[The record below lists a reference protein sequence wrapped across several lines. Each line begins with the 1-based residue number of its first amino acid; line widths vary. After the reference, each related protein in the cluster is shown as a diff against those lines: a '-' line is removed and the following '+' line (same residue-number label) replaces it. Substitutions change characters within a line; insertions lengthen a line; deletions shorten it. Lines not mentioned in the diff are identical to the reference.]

1 LEAPFL
7 ANEEKLIYSIL
18 KLLLG
23 VVCLIL
29 GGEYAWSYVVYSA
42 ASFGILYI
50 ADSTVWFLAGF
61 ILFTEGLRGYLR
73 LLLEGLH

>member
-1 LEAPFL
+1 MAQDERLL
-7 ANEEKLIYSIL
+7 YSIF

-50 ADSTVWFLAGF
+50 ADSMIWFLAGF
-61 ILFTEGLRGYLR
+61 ILFTEGLRSYLR
-73 LLLEGLH
+73 ILIEGLH

>member
-1 LEAPFL
+1 MAH
-7 ANEEKLIYSIL
+7 EERLLYSIF

-50 ADSTVWFLAGF
+50 ADSTVWFLAGL
-61 ILFTEGLRGYLR
+61 ILFTEGLRSYLR
-73 LLLEGLH
+73 ILIEGLH

>member
-1 LEAPFL
+1 MAQ
-7 ANEEKLIYSIL
+7 EERLLYSIL

-29 GGEYAWSYVVYSA
+29 GGEYAWSYVVYAA

-50 ADSTVWFLAGF
+50 ADSMIWFLAGF
-61 ILFTEGLRGYLR
+61 ILFTEGLRSYLR
-73 LLLEGLH
+73 ILIEGLH

>member
-1 LEAPFL
+1 M
-7 ANEEKLIYSIL
+7 ANEERLLYSIF

-23 VVCLIL
+23 VVCIIL

-50 ADSTVWFLAGF
+50 ADSTVWFLAGL

-73 LLLEGLH
+73 LLIEGLH

>member
-1 LEAPFL
+1 L
-7 ANEEKLIYSIL
+7 AQDERLLYSIF

-50 ADSTVWFLAGF
+50 ADSMIWFLTGF
-61 ILFTEGLRGYLR
+61 ILFTEGLRSYLR
-73 LLLEGLH
+73 ILIEGLH

>member
-1 LEAPFL
+1 MAQDERLL
-7 ANEEKLIYSIL
+7 YSIF

-50 ADSTVWFLAGF
+50 ADSMIWFLTGF
-61 ILFTEGLRGYLR
+61 ILFTEGLRSYLR
-73 LLLEGLH
+73 ILIEGLH

>member
-1 LEAPFL
+1 MAQ
-7 ANEEKLIYSIL
+7 EERIL
-18 KLLLG
+18 YPIFKLLG

-50 ADSTVWFLAGF
+50 ADSTVWFLAGL
-61 ILFTEGLRGYLR
+61 ILFTEGLRSYLR
-73 LLLEGLH
+73 ILIEELH

>member
-1 LEAPFL
+1 L
-7 ANEEKLIYSIL
+7 AQDERLLYSIF

-23 VVCLIL
+23 VVCIIL

-50 ADSTVWFLAGF
+50 ADSMIWFLAGF
-61 ILFTEGLRGYLR
+61 ILFTEGLRSYLR
-73 LLLEGLH
+73 ILIEGLH

>member
-1 LEAPFL
+1 L
-7 ANEEKLIYSIL
+7 AQEERLLYSIF

-23 VVCLIL
+23 VVCIIL

-50 ADSTVWFLAGF
+50 ADSMIWFLAGF
-61 ILFTEGLRGYLR
+61 ILFTEGLRSYLR
-73 LLLEGLH
+73 ILIEGLH

>member
-1 LEAPFL
+1 L
-7 ANEEKLIYSIL
+7 AQDERLLYSIF

-50 ADSTVWFLAGF
+50 ADSMIWFLAGF
-61 ILFTEGLRGYLR
+61 ILFTEGLRSYLR
-73 LLLEGLH
+73 ILIEGLH

>member
-1 LEAPFL
+1 MAQ
-7 ANEEKLIYSIL
+7 EERLLYSIF

-23 VVCLIL
+23 VVCIIL

-50 ADSTVWFLAGF
+50 ADSMIWFLAGF
-61 ILFTEGLRGYLR
+61 ILFTEGLRSYLR
-73 LLLEGLH
+73 ILIEGLH

>member
-1 LEAPFL
+1 L
-7 ANEEKLIYSIL
+7 AHEERLLYPIL

-29 GGEYAWSYVVYSA
+29 GGEYAWSYVVYTA

-50 ADSTVWFLAGF
+50 ADSIVWLLAGL
-61 ILFTEGLRGYLR
+61 ILFTEGLRSYLKM
-73 LLLEGLH
+73 LLEGVR

>member
-1 LEAPFL
+1 L
-7 ANEEKLIYSIL
+7 AHEERLLYSIF

-29 GGEYAWSYVVYSA
+29 GGEYAWSYVVYTA

-50 ADSTVWFLAGF
+50 ADSTVWLLAGL
-61 ILFTEGLRGYLR
+61 ILFTEGLRSYLKI
-73 LLLEGLH
+73 LLEEIR

>member
-1 LEAPFL
+1 MAQ
-7 ANEEKLIYSIL
+7 EERLLYSIF

-50 ADSTVWFLAGF
+50 ADSMIWFLAGF
-61 ILFTEGLRGYLR
+61 ILFTEGLRSYLR
-73 LLLEGLH
+73 ILIEGLH